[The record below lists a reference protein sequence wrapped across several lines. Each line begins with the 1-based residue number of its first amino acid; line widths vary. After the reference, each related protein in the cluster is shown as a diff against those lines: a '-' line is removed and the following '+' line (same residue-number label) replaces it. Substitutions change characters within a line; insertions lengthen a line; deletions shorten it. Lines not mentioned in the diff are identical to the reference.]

1 MTAPAPP
8 VTPDLVAGQRR
19 LKLSRIRAIAPAV
32 CQPAK
37 TQRWAPDEFLRT
49 LIEAEIAA
57 RDESNLRGRVKL
69 AGFPVRKTLDEFKV
83 QASSVPQAS
92 FDYLAGLEW
101 VQAKENL
108 CLVGPAGTGKSHL
121 LVALGYAAVQAGH
134 RVRYFAAADLVEILY
149 RGLADNSVG
158 RVIDSVLRA
167 DLVLLD
173 ELGFA
178 PLDSTGGQLLFRFG
192 AAAYARRSLGLA
204 SHWPFNEWGHFLPE
218 QTTAVS
224 LIDRL
229 LHHAVVVVTACESFR
244 LREARSRGGVPLMAN
259 SA

>member
-1 MTAPAPP
+1 MTAPA
-8 VTPDLVAGQRR
+8 TALAPDLVAGLRR
-19 LKLSRIRAIAPAV
+19 LKLSRIRAIAPEV
-32 CQPAK
+32 CQAAK

-49 LIEAEIAA
+49 LIEAEIAS

-69 AGFPVRKTLDEFKV
+69 AGFPVHKTLDDFKV

-101 VQAKENL
+101 IRAKENL

-121 LVALGYAAVQAGH
+121 LVGLGYAAVQAGH
-134 RVRYFAAADLVEILY
+134 RVRYFAAADLVETLY

-158 RVIDSVLRA
+158 RVIDSILRA

-178 PLDSTGGQLLFRFG
+178 PLDPTGGQLFFRFV
-192 AAAYARRSLGLA
+192 AAAYERRSLGIA
-204 SHWPFNEWGHFLPE
+204 SHWPFNDWDHFLPDV
-218 QTTAVS
+218 TTAVS

-229 LHHAVVVVTACESFR
+229 LHHAVVVVTAGESFR
-244 LREARSRGGVPLMAN
+244 MREARTRGGPPLKQD
-259 SA
+259 

>member
-8 VTPDLVAGQRR
+8 LTPDLVAGLRR
-19 LKLSRIRAIAPAV
+19 LKLSRIRAIAPEV
-32 CQPAK
+32 CQAAK

-83 QASSVPQAS
+83 QASSVPQAT

-178 PLDSTGGQLLFRFG
+178 PLDSTGGQLLFRFV
-192 AAAYARRSLGLA
+192 AAAYERRSLGLA

-229 LHHAVVVVTACESFR
+229 LHHAVVVVTDGESFR
-244 LREARSRGGVPLMAN
+244 MREARSRAGVPLKED
-259 SA
+259 